1 MKRSNSVKR
10 AARITKRGNSYDNIL
25 SSVAN
30 LLSAIKTTK
39 EYTGSILQAI
49 LPLSSDTSGGAF
61 IHMGGKISDS
71 PDLKKRTI
79 TLEIE
84 RRWGKDIIEEGAKKI
99 ALVRGGPRMEQ
110 RW

>member
-1 MKRSNSVKR
+1 
-10 AARITKRGNSYDNIL
+10 
-25 SSVAN
+25 
-30 LLSAIKTTK
+30 
-39 EYTGSILQAI
+39 
-49 LPLSSDTSGGAF
+49 
-61 IHMGGKISDS
+61 MGGKISDS